1 MGQARLQRAAEEQG
15 EIRASAEKKKANKV
29 KEKKEMMAM
38 KASMHR
44 DVDLAQKA
52 QNREAKVL
60 RDSPVVLTPRGTA
73 WFQGP
78 APKKL
83 TKAEQKQADKK
94 AAEAVAQHAAARQAA
109 LAKQEAKK
117 AGLNDHQA
125 EYLNSNN
132 KLRVAG
138 STKFVNMAN
147 WCNAHMDGYQV
158 RGLGDDW
165 IDGCAVLALAAGLAL
180 EAGNPLEQEAYFPS
194 DAEKNC
200 QRGLSTLI
208 TKLGLVVSS
217 DCCNSCAV
225 QGASVNGVLQ
235 DCVLNVNQLMS
246 TCKENNS
253 KADILYC
260 WLTGVQKAWPRNGT
274 SSRSPSRSSSPMPDR
289 ASLNEQATTKMVA
302 AKKAADEKAAKK
314 AAKKAA
320 ADKAA
325 ADKAAAEQKA
335 VNDKK
340 AATKKAA
347 EAKAAKKE
355 AKNAA
360 AKKATEESAA
370 KAAADEKAVADEKAT
385 KKKAKLK
392 AAADQKAVG
401 EGEAAKKAADDVAAA
416 KKAKVKAAAQKE
428 AAAKAAAASKA
439 TADKKADAKAA
450 TMQKEAAAK
459 AAAKAAAQAR
469 AAAEKAELEL
479 EVNAAMTA
487 VKGILDEDS
496 EIDGIFSRLSPAP
509 GGELSLSEYLAA
521 NELSEF
527 EPRLVEEC
535 GVSKPEDICKLSAM
549 DLALIGMKS
558 PQRQIVLNYQSVS
571 PKNSLS
577 PKASPKGSPKSRS
590 LSPNRKKAAAAAAAA
605 AAADAA
611 AKKAAEE
618 KAAAKKAAAEKAAAE
633 KAAAAKAAAE
643 KAAAAKRAEEAKVA
657 AIKAADKDQ
666 FADMDANGD
675 GNVTREEFDAYQARQ
690 APAAGV

>member
-1 MGQARLQRAAEEQG
+1 MGQARLQRAAQEQG
-15 EIRASAEKKKANKV
+15 EIRASAEKKKADKV

-52 QNREAKVL
+52 QNREAK
-60 RDSPVVLTPRGTA
+60 
-73 WFQGP
+73 GP

-125 EYLNSNN
+125 EHLNSNN

-138 STKFVNMAN
+138 STKFVKMAN

-180 EAGNPLEQEAYFPS
+180 EAGNPLEQEAYFPQ

-217 DCCNSCAV
+217 DCCNSCVV

-260 WLTGVQKAWPRNGT
+260 WLAGVQKAWPRNGV
-274 SSRSPSRSSSPMPDR
+274 SSRSSSRASSPMPANR
-289 ASLNEQATTKMVA
+289 ASLNEQAATKMVA

-325 ADKAAAEQKA
+325 ADKAAVGQKA

-487 VKGILDEDS
+487 VKGILDEDT
-496 EIDGIFSRLSPAP
+496 EIDGIFNRLSPAP
-509 GGELSLSEYLAA
+509 GGELSLSESLAA

-558 PQRQIVLNYQSVS
+558 PQRQIVSNI
-571 PKNSLS
+571 SL
-577 PKASPKGSPKSRS
+577 
-590 LSPNRKKAAAAAAAA
+590 
-605 AAADAA
+605 
-611 AKKAAEE
+611 
-618 KAAAKKAAAEKAAAE
+618 
-633 KAAAAKAAAE
+633 
-643 KAAAAKRAEEAKVA
+643 
-657 AIKAADKDQ
+657 
-666 FADMDANGD
+666 
-675 GNVTREEFDAYQARQ
+675 YRQ
-690 APAAGV
+690 RIH

>member
-132 KLRVAG
+132 KLRVSG

-217 DCCNSCAV
+217 DCCNSCVV

-260 WLTGVQKAWPRNGT
+260 WLTGVQKAWPRNGV
-274 SSRSPSRSSSPMPDR
+274 SSRSSSRASSPMPANR
-289 ASLNEQATTKMVA
+289 ASLNEQAATKMVA

-370 KAAADEKAVADEKAT
+370 KAAADEKAAA
-385 KKKAKLK
+385 KKAKLK

-450 TMQKEAAAK
+450 TAQKEAAAK
-459 AAAKAAAQAR
+459 AAAKAA

-496 EIDGIFSRLSPAP
+496 EIDGIFNGLSPAP

-558 PQRQIVLNYQSVS
+558 PQRQIVSNI
-571 PKNSLS
+571 SL
-577 PKASPKGSPKSRS
+577 
-590 LSPNRKKAAAAAAAA
+590 
-605 AAADAA
+605 
-611 AKKAAEE
+611 
-618 KAAAKKAAAEKAAAE
+618 
-633 KAAAAKAAAE
+633 
-643 KAAAAKRAEEAKVA
+643 
-657 AIKAADKDQ
+657 
-666 FADMDANGD
+666 
-675 GNVTREEFDAYQARQ
+675 YRQ
-690 APAAGV
+690 RIH